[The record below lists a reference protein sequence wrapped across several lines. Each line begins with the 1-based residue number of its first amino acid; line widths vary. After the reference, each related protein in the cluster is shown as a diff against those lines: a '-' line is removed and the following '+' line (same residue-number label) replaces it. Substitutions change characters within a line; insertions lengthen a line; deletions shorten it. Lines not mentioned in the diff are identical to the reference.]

1 MSRGFMVPQR
11 ETPGPKAG
19 AFGFPAGS
27 FQFQGRNRHPV
38 VRRWIGEACATTS
51 DKDFLWAIETAAT
64 GGRGFEEPDRY
75 RPAPVLI
82 GCKTGLV
89 GLDPVRGSTCPPRF
103 AKKNLLSMA
112 RRSSALCS
120 ECRP

>member
-1 MSRGFMVPQR
+1 MVPQR
-11 ETPGPKAG
+11 ETPEPKAG

-38 VRRWIGEACATTS
+38 VRRWIVEAGGATS
-51 DKDFLWAIETAAT
+51 KRWAIETAAT

-112 RRSSALCS
+112 RRSSAL
-120 ECRP
+120 